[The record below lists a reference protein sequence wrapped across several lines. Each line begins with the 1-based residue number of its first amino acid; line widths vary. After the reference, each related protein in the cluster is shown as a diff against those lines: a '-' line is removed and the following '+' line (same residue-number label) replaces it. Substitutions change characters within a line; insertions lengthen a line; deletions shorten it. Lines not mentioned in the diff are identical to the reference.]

1 MILNLGKPNPKQL
14 LFLKSK
20 KRKVGFGGS
29 RGGGKSWVVRVKAI
43 LLALFYPG
51 IKILIMRRTYA
62 DLWNNHVLEL
72 RKVLEPA
79 KIATYRDSEKAMIFP
94 NGSRI
99 RFGYCASESD
109 VLQYQGQEYDIIFID
124 EATQFTEFMYNCLVA
139 CNRGANDFPKRIY
152 ITCNPGGVGHSWVK
166 RLFIDRDYNEA
177 ENPEDYEFIQSKVY
191 DNTVLMEKDPEYV
204 RMLETLPEDM
214 RKAWLDGDWNVFAGQ
229 YFREWR
235 DDIHII
241 DPIEIPRWWRR
252 YFAMDYGLDMLAGYW
267 IAVDGEG
274 QAYVYREVYQSGLI
288 ASEAAQKIK
297 ELTGGEDVEQWLA
310 PPDMWN
316 RRNDT
321 GRSVADIFMAQ
332 DIPLTKV
339 DNDRING
346 WQDVH
351 EWLKPYDTTDIVTG
365 ETKKA
370 AGLRFFRNCRNVIRC
385 LPMIQ
390 YDDHKPNDVAKEPH
404 ELTHAPDAI
413 RYFCS
418 GRPFAGKPPET
429 KKHALP
435 PELQDTTE
443 QGGYQVW

>member
-1 MILNLGKPNPKQL
+1 MTLNLGTPNPKQEQ
-14 LFLKSK
+14 FLRSL
-20 KRKVGFGGS
+20 RRRVCYGGA
-29 RGGGKSWVVRVKAI
+29 RGGGKSWVVRAKAT
-43 LLALFYPG
+43 LLALNYPG
-51 IKILIMRRTYA
+51 IKIIILRRTYA
-62 DLWNNHVLEL
+62 DLWQNHVLEL
-72 RKVLEPA
+72 RKLLEPD
-79 KIATYRDSEKAMIFP
+79 IAIYRDSEKAMVFP

-99 RFGYCASESD
+99 RFGYCAAEAD
-109 VLQYQGQEYDIIFID
+109 VLQYQGQEYDIMFLD
-124 EATQFTEFMYNCLVA
+124 EATQFTEYMYNCLVA
-139 CNRGANDFPKRIY
+139 SNRGANEFPHRMY
-152 ITCNPGGVGHSWVK
+152 LTCNPGGVGHAWVK
-166 RLFIDRDYNEA
+166 RLFIDKDYTEA
-177 ENPEDYEFIQSKVY
+177 ENPDDYEFIPAKVY
-191 DNTVLMEKDPEYV
+191 DNKVLVDKDPEYV

-214 RKAWLDGDWNVFAGQ
+214 RRAWLDGDWNVFAGQ

-235 DDIHII
+235 DDIHVI
-241 DPIEIPRWWRR
+241 DPIEIPWWWRR

-297 ELTGGEDVEQWLA
+297 ELTCGENIDQWLA
-310 PPDMWN
+310 PPDLWN

-321 GRSVADIFMAQ
+321 GRSVADIFVEQ

-351 EWLKPYDTTDIVTG
+351 EWLKPYDTVDAVTG
-365 ETKKA
+365 EPKKA
-370 AGLRFFRNCRNVIRC
+370 AGLRFFRSCRNVIRC

-390 YDDHKPNDVAKEPH
+390 YDEHKANDVAKEPH

-418 GRPFAGKPPET
+418 GRPFAGKPPEE
-429 KKHALP
+429 KKNKLP
-435 PELQDTTE
+435 PELRDTTQGE
-443 QGGYQVW
+443 GGYQTW

>member
-1 MILNLGKPNPKQL
+1 MTLNLGEPNPKQL

-43 LLALFYPG
+43 LLALYYPG
-51 IKILIMRRTYA
+51 VKILIMRRTYA

-166 RLFIDRDYNEA
+166 RLFIDRDYTEA

-191 DNTVLMEKDPEYV
+191 DNTVLIEKDPDYV

-235 DDIHII
+235 DSIHVIE
-241 DPIEIPRWWRR
+241 PIEIPWWWRR

-297 ELTGGEDVEQWLA
+297 ELTGGENIEQWLA
-310 PPDMWN
+310 PPDLWN

-321 GRSVADIFMAQ
+321 GRSVADIFMEQ
-332 DIPLTKV
+332 DIPLTQV

-351 EWLKPYDTTDIVTG
+351 EWLKSYDTTDIITG
-365 ETKKA
+365 EPKKA

-385 LPMIQ
+385 LPMVQ

-418 GRPFAGKPPET
+418 GRPFAGKPPEA
-429 KKHALP
+429 KKHKLP
-435 PELQDTTE
+435 PELRDTQE
-443 QGGYQVW
+443 QGGYQTW

>member
-72 RKVLEPA
+72 RKVLEPE

-166 RLFIDRDYNEA
+166 RLFIDRDYTEA

-191 DNTVLMEKDPEYV
+191 DNTVLMEKDPDYV

-235 DDIHII
+235 DSIHVIE
-241 DPIEIPRWWRR
+241 PIEIPEWWRR

-267 IAVDGEG
+267 IAVDGDG
-274 QAYVYREVYQSGLI
+274 QAYVYREIYQSGLI

-297 ELTGGEDVEQWLA
+297 ELTGGENIEQWLA
-310 PPDMWN
+310 PPDLWN

-321 GRSVADIFMAQ
+321 GRSVADIFMEQ
-332 DIPLTKV
+332 DIPLTQV

-351 EWLKPYDTTDIVTG
+351 EWLKPYDTTDIITG
-365 ETKKA
+365 EPKKA

-385 LPMIQ
+385 LPMVQ

-418 GRPFAGKPPET
+418 GRPFAGKPPEA
-429 KKHALP
+429 KKHKLP
-435 PELQDTTE
+435 PELRDTQE
-443 QGGYQVW
+443 QGGYQTW

>member
-1 MILNLGKPNPKQL
+1 MTLNLGTPNPKQEQ
-14 LFLKSK
+14 FLRSL
-20 KRKVGFGGS
+20 RRRVCYGGA
-29 RGGGKSWVVRVKAI
+29 RGGGKSWVVRAKAT
-43 LLALFYPG
+43 LLALNYPG
-51 IKILIMRRTYA
+51 IKIIILRRTYA
-62 DLWNNHVLEL
+62 DLWQNHVLEL
-72 RKVLEPA
+72 RKLLEPD
-79 KIATYRDSEKAMIFP
+79 IATYRDSEKAMVFP

-99 RFGYCASESD
+99 RFGYCAAEAD
-109 VLQYQGQEYDIIFID
+109 VLQYQGQEYDIMFLD
-124 EATQFTEFMYNCLVA
+124 EATQFTEYMYNCLVA
-139 CNRGANDFPKRIY
+139 SNRGANEFPHRMY
-152 ITCNPGGVGHSWVK
+152 LTCNPGGVGHAWVK
-166 RLFIDRDYNEA
+166 RLFIDRDYTEA
-177 ENPEDYEFIQSKVY
+177 ENPDDYEFIPAKVY
-191 DNTVLMEKDPEYV
+191 DNKVLVDKDPEYV

-241 DPIEIPRWWRR
+241 DPIEIPGWWRR

-297 ELTGGEDVEQWLA
+297 ELTCGENIDQWLA
-310 PPDMWN
+310 PPDLWN

-321 GRSVADIFMAQ
+321 GRSVADIFAEQ
-332 DIPLTKV
+332 DIPLTRV

-351 EWLKPYDTTDIVTG
+351 EWLKPYDTVDEVTG
-365 ETKKA
+365 EPKKT
-370 AGLRFFRNCRNVIRC
+370 AGLRFFRSCRNVIRC

-390 YDDHKPNDVAKEPH
+390 YDEHKANDVAKEPH

-418 GRPFAGKPPET
+418 GRPFAGKPPEE
-429 KKHALP
+429 KKHKLP
-435 PELQDTTE
+435 PELQDTTQGE
-443 QGGYQVW
+443 GGYQTW

>member
-1 MILNLGKPNPKQL
+1 MTLNLGTPNPKQEQ
-14 LFLKSK
+14 FLRSL
-20 KRKVGFGGS
+20 RRRVCYGGA
-29 RGGGKSWVVRVKAI
+29 RGGGKSWVVRAKAT
-43 LLALFYPG
+43 LLALNYPG
-51 IKILIMRRTYA
+51 IKIIILRRTYA
-62 DLWNNHVLEL
+62 DLWQNHVLEL
-72 RKVLEPA
+72 RKLLEPD
-79 KIATYRDSEKAMIFP
+79 IATYRDSEKAMVFP

-99 RFGYCASESD
+99 RFVYCAAEAD
-109 VLQYQGQEYDIIFID
+109 VLQYQGQEYDIMFLD
-124 EATQFTEFMYNCLVA
+124 EATQFTEYMYNCLVA
-139 CNRGANDFPKRIY
+139 SNRGANEFPHRMY
-152 ITCNPGGVGHSWVK
+152 LTCNPGGVGNAWVK
-166 RLFIDRDYNEA
+166 RLFIDKDYTDA
-177 ENPEDYEFIQSKVY
+177 ENPDDYEFIPAKVY
-191 DNTVLMEKDPEYV
+191 DNKVLVDKDPEYV

-214 RKAWLDGDWNVFAGQ
+214 RRAWLNGDWNVFAGQ

-241 DPIEIPRWWRR
+241 DPIEIPVWWRR

-297 ELTGGEDVEQWLA
+297 ELTCGENIDQWLA
-310 PPDMWN
+310 PPDLWN

-321 GRSVADIFMAQ
+321 GRSVADIFVEQ

-351 EWLKPYDTTDIVTG
+351 EWLKPYDTVDAVTG
-365 ETKKA
+365 ETKKT
-370 AGLRFFRNCRNVIRC
+370 AGLRFFRSCRNVIRC

-390 YDDHKPNDVAKEPH
+390 YDEHKANDVAKEPH

-418 GRPFAGKPPET
+418 GRPFAGKPPEE
-429 KKHALP
+429 KKNKLP
-435 PELQDTTE
+435 PELRDTTQGE
-443 QGGYQVW
+443 GGYQTW

>member
-1 MILNLGKPNPKQL
+1 MILNLGKPNPKQQ

-124 EATQFTEFMYNCLVA
+124 EATQFTEFMHNCLVA
-139 CNRGANDFPKRIY
+139 CNRGANDFPHRIY

-166 RLFIDRDYNEA
+166 RLFIDRDYTEA

-191 DNTVLMEKDPEYV
+191 DNTVLMEKDPDYV
-204 RMLETLPEDM
+204 HMLETLPEDM

-241 DPIEIPRWWRR
+241 DPIEIPEWWRR

-274 QAYVYREVYQSGLI
+274 QAYVYREIYQSGLI

-297 ELTGGEDVEQWLA
+297 ELTGGENIEQWLA
-310 PPDMWN
+310 PPDLWN

-321 GRSVADIFMAQ
+321 GRSVADIFMEQ
-332 DIPLTKV
+332 DIPLTQV

-351 EWLKPYDTTDIVTG
+351 EWLKPYDTTDIITG
-365 ETKKA
+365 EPKKA

-385 LPMIQ
+385 LPMVQ
-390 YDDHKPNDVAKEPH
+390 YDEHKPNDVANEPH

-418 GRPFAGKPPET
+418 GRPFAGKPPEA
-429 KKHALP
+429 KKHKLP
-435 PELQDTTE
+435 PELRDTQE
-443 QGGYQVW
+443 QGGYQTW

>member
-1 MILNLGKPNPKQL
+1 MTLNLGEPNPKQL

-139 CNRGANDFPKRIY
+139 CNRGANDFPHRIY

-166 RLFIDRDYNEA
+166 RLFIDRDYTEA

-191 DNTVLMEKDPEYV
+191 DNTVLMEKDPDYV
-204 RMLETLPEDM
+204 HMLETLPEDM

-241 DPIEIPRWWRR
+241 DPIEIPEWWRR

-297 ELTGGEDVEQWLA
+297 ELTGGENIEQWLA
-310 PPDMWN
+310 PPDLWN

-321 GRSVADIFMAQ
+321 GRSVADIFMEQ
-332 DIPLTKV
+332 DIPLMKV

-351 EWLKPYDTTDIVTG
+351 EWLKPYDTTDVITG
-365 ETKKA
+365 EGKKA

-385 LPMIQ
+385 LPMVQ
-390 YDDHKPNDVAKEPH
+390 YDEHKPNDVANEPH

-418 GRPFAGKPPET
+418 GRPFAGKPPES
-429 KKHALP
+429 KKNKLP
-435 PELQDTTE
+435 PELRDTPV
-443 QGGYQVW
+443 QGGYQTW

>member
-1 MILNLGKPNPKQL
+1 MTLNLGKPNPKQL

-43 LLALFYPG
+43 LLALYYPG
-51 IKILIMRRTYA
+51 VKILIMRRTYA

-166 RLFIDRDYNEA
+166 RLFIDRDYTES
-177 ENPEDYEFIQSKVY
+177 ERPEDYEFIQSKVY
-191 DNTVLMEKDPEYV
+191 DNTVLMEKDPDYV

-241 DPIEIPRWWRR
+241 DPIEIPEWWRR

-297 ELTGGEDVEQWLA
+297 ELTGGENIEQWLA
-310 PPDMWN
+310 PPDLWN

-321 GRSVADIFMAQ
+321 GRSVADIFMEQ
-332 DIPLTKV
+332 DIPLTQV

-351 EWLKPYDTTDIVTG
+351 EWLKPYDTTDIITG
-365 ETKKA
+365 EPKKA

-385 LPMIQ
+385 LPMVQ

-418 GRPFAGKPPET
+418 GRPFAGKAPEA
-429 KKHALP
+429 KKHKLP
-435 PELQDTTE
+435 PELRDTQE
-443 QGGYQVW
+443 QGGYQTW

>member
-166 RLFIDRDYNEA
+166 RLFIDRDYTES
-177 ENPEDYEFIQSKVY
+177 ERPEDYEFIQSKVY

-241 DPIEIPRWWRR
+241 DPIEIPEWWRR

-297 ELTGGEDVEQWLA
+297 ELTCSENIEQWLA
-310 PPDMWN
+310 PPDLWN

-321 GRSVADIFMAQ
+321 GRSVADIFMEQ
-332 DIPLTKV
+332 DIPLTQV

-351 EWLKPYDTTDIVTG
+351 EWLKPYDTTDIITG
-365 ETKKA
+365 EEKKA
-370 AGLRFFRNCRNVIRC
+370 AGLRFFRSCRNVIRC
-385 LPMIQ
+385 LPMVQ

-418 GRPFAGKPPET
+418 GRPFAGKPPEA
-429 KKHALP
+429 KKHKLP
-435 PELQDTTE
+435 PELRDTQE
-443 QGGYQVW
+443 QGGYQTW

>member
-166 RLFIDRDYNEA
+166 RLFIDRDYTES
-177 ENPEDYEFIQSKVY
+177 ERPEDYEFIQSKVY

-241 DPIEIPRWWRR
+241 DPIEIPEWWRR

-274 QAYVYREVYQSGLI
+274 QAYVYREIYQSGLI

-297 ELTGGEDVEQWLA
+297 ELTGGENIEQWLA
-310 PPDMWN
+310 PPDLWN

-321 GRSVADIFMAQ
+321 GRSVADIFMEQ
-332 DIPLTKV
+332 DIPLTQV

-351 EWLKPYDTTDIVTG
+351 EWLKPYETTDIITG
-365 ETKKA
+365 EEKKA
-370 AGLRFFRNCRNVIRC
+370 AGLRFFRPCRNVIRC

-418 GRPFAGKPPET
+418 GRPFAGKPPEA
-429 KKHALP
+429 KKHKLP
-435 PELQDTTE
+435 PELRDTQE
-443 QGGYQVW
+443 QGGYQTW

>member
-1 MILNLGKPNPKQL
+1 MTLNLGTPNPKQEQ
-14 LFLKSK
+14 FLRSL
-20 KRKVGFGGS
+20 RRRVCYGGA
-29 RGGGKSWVVRVKAI
+29 RGGGKSWVVRAKAT
-43 LLALFYPG
+43 LLALNYPG
-51 IKILIMRRTYA
+51 IKIIILRRTYA
-62 DLWNNHVLEL
+62 DLWQNHVLEL
-72 RKVLEPA
+72 RKLLEPD
-79 KIATYRDSEKAMIFP
+79 IATYRDSEKAMVFP

-99 RFGYCASESD
+99 RFGYCAAEAD
-109 VLQYQGQEYDIIFID
+109 VLQYQGQEYDIMFLD
-124 EATQFTEFMYNCLVA
+124 EATQFTEYMYNCLVA
-139 CNRGANDFPKRIY
+139 SNRGANEFPHRMY
-152 ITCNPGGVGHSWVK
+152 LTCNPGGVGHAWVK
-166 RLFIDRDYNEA
+166 RLFIDKDYTDA
-177 ENPEDYEFIQSKVY
+177 ENPDDYEFIPAKVY
-191 DNTVLMEKDPEYV
+191 DNKVLVDKDPEYV

-214 RKAWLDGDWNVFAGQ
+214 RRAWLDGDWNVFAGQ

-235 DDIHII
+235 DDIHVI
-241 DPIEIPRWWRR
+241 DPIEIPGWWRR

-297 ELTGGEDVEQWLA
+297 ELTCGENIDQWLA
-310 PPDMWN
+310 PPDLWN

-321 GRSVADIFMAQ
+321 GRSVADIFVEQ

-351 EWLKPYDTTDIVTG
+351 EWLKPYDTVDEVTG
-365 ETKKA
+365 EPKKA
-370 AGLRFFRNCRNVIRC
+370 AGLRFFRSCRNVIRC

-390 YDDHKPNDVAKEPH
+390 YDEHKANDVAKEPH

-418 GRPFAGKPPET
+418 GRPFAGKPPEE
-429 KKHALP
+429 KKNKLP
-435 PELQDTTE
+435 PELRDTTQGE
-443 QGGYQVW
+443 GGYQTW

>member
-166 RLFIDRDYNEA
+166 RLFIDRDYTES
-177 ENPEDYEFIQSKVY
+177 ERPEDYEFIQSKVY

-241 DPIEIPRWWRR
+241 DPTEIPEWWRR

-297 ELTGGEDVEQWLA
+297 ELTGGENIEQWLA
-310 PPDMWN
+310 PPDLWN

-321 GRSVADIFMAQ
+321 GRSVADIFMEQ
-332 DIPLTKV
+332 DIPLTQV

-351 EWLKPYDTTDIVTG
+351 EWLKPYDTTDIITG
-365 ETKKA
+365 EPKKA

-418 GRPFAGKPPET
+418 GRPFAGKPPEA
-429 KKHALP
+429 KNHKLP
-435 PELQDTTE
+435 PELRDTQE
-443 QGGYQVW
+443 QGGYQTW

>member
-43 LLALFYPG
+43 LLALYYPG
-51 IKILIMRRTYA
+51 VKILIMRRTYA

-72 RKVLEPA
+72 RKVLEPE

-166 RLFIDRDYNEA
+166 RLFIDRDYTEA

-241 DPIEIPRWWRR
+241 DPIEIPEWWRR

-274 QAYVYREVYQSGLI
+274 QAYVYREIYQSGLI

-297 ELTGGEDVEQWLA
+297 ELTGGEKIEQWLA
-310 PPDMWN
+310 PPDLWN

-321 GRSVADIFMAQ
+321 GRSVADIFMEQ
-332 DIPLTKV
+332 DIPLMKV

-351 EWLKPYDTTDIVTG
+351 EWLKPYDTTDIITG
-365 ETKKA
+365 ETQKA

-385 LPMIQ
+385 LPMVQ

-418 GRPFAGKPPET
+418 GRPFAGKPPEA
-429 KKHALP
+429 KKHKLP
-435 PELQDTTE
+435 PELRDTQE
-443 QGGYQVW
+443 QGGYQTW

>member
-166 RLFIDRDYNEA
+166 RLFIDRDYTES
-177 ENPEDYEFIQSKVY
+177 ERPEDYEFIQSKVY

-241 DPIEIPRWWRR
+241 DPTEIPEWWRR

-297 ELTGGEDVEQWLA
+297 ELTGGENIEQWLA
-310 PPDMWN
+310 PPDLWN

-321 GRSVADIFMAQ
+321 GRSVADIFMEQ
-332 DIPLTKV
+332 DIPLTQV

-351 EWLKPYDTTDIVTG
+351 EWLKPYDTTDIITG
-365 ETKKA
+365 EPKKA

-418 GRPFAGKPPET
+418 GRPFAGKPPEA
-429 KKHALP
+429 KKHKLP
-435 PELQDTTE
+435 PELRDTQE
-443 QGGYQVW
+443 QGGYQTW